1 MLGKVICRRID
12 IFYLILFTHTSI
24 QIEGKPDQCNEQ

>member
-12 IFYLILFTHTSI
+12 ISHLILFTHISI
-24 QIEGKPDQCNEQ
+24 QIEGKPDQRNEQ